1 MATAMTH
8 STKRC
13 AGATGGPKRLPD
25 FFSGAGCHSPYG
37 AGPGHSP
44 LHTST
49 GSRSPSQLSQASS
62 GGAGSLYPK
71 STAYPPAALPASAL
85 TRTADKH
92 LSGELS
98 AARGEAGEG
107 GSLASMTVSAP
118 QISEQSLQL
127 MLLSLKDIQGDS
139 HSSFD
144 SLSAQLKAV
153 EGRID
158 HVERKMGEYSTTI
171 NDFVD
176 GNQEHTQDLQWL
188 KVTIIYPG
196 LISLA
201 APRGA
206 RYQFHCG
213 YNSPP
218 LSQNIFLMKFPGMY

>member
-1 MATAMTH
+1 M
-8 STKRC
+8 
-13 AGATGGPKRLPD
+13 
-25 FFSGAGCHSPYG
+25 
-37 AGPGHSP
+37 P
-44 LHTST
+44 LAIWRWTRTLAAAHTST
-49 GSRSPSQLSQASS
+49 EVGLLHSTL
-62 GGAGSLYPK
+62 K
-71 STAYPPAALPASAL
+71 STAYPPAALPALPTSAL

-98 AARGEAGEG
+98 AVRGEAGEG
-107 GSLASMTVSAP
+107 GSLASMTVSALP
-118 QISEQSLQL
+118 ISEQSLQL

-144 SLSAQLKAV
+144 SLSAQLEAV

-176 GNQEHTQDLQWL
+176 GHQEHTQDLQWL

-218 LSQNIFLMKFPGMY
+218 LSQNISLMKFPGMY